1 MAMLELKN
9 IRKVFNR
16 GTPDETVLFDGFDFS
31 VKEGEFVSI
40 VGSNGSGKTTLL
52 NLVSGTLFPERYV

>member
-1 MAMLELKN
+1 MLELKN

-31 VKEGEFVSI
+31 VREGEFVS
-40 VGSNGSGKTTLL
+40 V
-52 NLVSGTLFPERYV
+52 V